1 MVISSMNIFCEASD
15 GEGPLHTPHAVRPC
29 NAHPP
34 RVAAV
39 FRSKKSEMDWVV
51 RRSGAAAATPAD
63 EGCVR
68 LRGLPYSCS
77 KEEIANFFSGEM
89 GGGQASGRA
98 ATGVHV
104 FWRCG
109 VACGAPKQSDKH

>member
-89 GGGQASGRA
+89 GGGQAGWKCGDRRA
-98 ATGVHV
+98 RAPALEIRRSM
-104 FWRCG
+104 RC
-109 VACGAPKQSDKH
+109 PKTI